1 MDARK
6 GSANAG
12 QPTYL
17 QKLDRFI
24 REFGTDVSQG
34 LFVKLALEVFL
45 DLLFLKTAE
54 LADGTGKLDSKHS
67 NRTANEERAQL
78 NENIK
83 KIMTITAPVVVCY
96 LACFFPSVTPHN
108 FTLSW
113 TFIITVEPVR
123 IKQPLLLH

>member
-17 QKLDRFI
+17 QKLDCFI

-54 LADGTGKLDSKHS
+54 LADRTGKLDSKHS
-67 NRTANEERAQL
+67 NRTANEEQAQL

-96 LACFFPSVTPHN
+96 LSRFFSKCHPTQFYFVLDFYNHCRTCAD
-108 FTLSW
+108 
-113 TFIITVEPVR
+113 
-123 IKQPLLLH
+123 